1 MKETMQKSV
10 LLITMPFAEINL
22 PSPALSLLKPVLQR
36 EGISC
41 DVRYLNID
49 FATFVKHDDAYRAVN
64 ERPVIGEWIFS
75 EELFGE
81 LAPPYEAGISNK
93 QDSDFLNQSEFDAPG
108 LREKMQLMRSNA
120 HSFIEWCLKTINWD
134 SYDIIG
140 FSSMASQHVA
150 SLTLAK
156 NIKQL
161 WPDKIIAFGGVN
173 CLDTMGQATL
183 RLFPFV
189 DWVFMGYSELSF
201 PEAIKKYIAG
211 EMPENIPGV
220 AYRQNGVVITQGQAH
235 SDEMDNLPYPDFD
248 DYLAAFEKWDKHDLP
263 FINMLIEL
271 SRGCWWGEKH
281 NCIFCGVNSLGLT
294 YHSKSPERSY
304 AEITTLVERY
314 RIDNIHF
321 TDCILSMQYY
331 ETLLPD
337 ITKWNRNVNL
347 YFQLKAN
354 LTRHQV
360 STLKAAGVHEFQ
372 PGIESLDSETLKY
385 MHKGTTLL
393 QNVQLLK
400 WARECGISV
409 KWNILYGFPGEQI
422 EPYYRMANVV
432 PSLVHLLP
440 PMVVTFVRL
449 QRFSPLFANPE
460 KWGLR
465 NIRASRE
472 YRAVYPFEQ
481 NDLDDL
487 AYSFDADFDGK
498 ENVIEYT
505 RPLLEAVENWVKYWS
520 ANEPPML
527 AFERNSGGG
536 LTIYD
541 TRPCHSNSIT
551 ELEGDEAIAYLAC
564 DAKHSFSFIAAEVK
578 KQQGNSN
585 NTALRRDLDDL
596 VERRLMLR
604 EGDQYLSL
612 ANDLSVMGK
621 NVNTMLPFLL
631 AHKAVSC

>member
-1 MKETMQKSV
+1 
-10 LLITMPFAEINL
+10 MPFAEVNL
-22 PSPALSLLKPVLQR
+22 PSPALSLLKPVLQK
-36 EGISC
+36 EGIVC

-49 FATFVKHDDAYRAVN
+49 FAAFVNHDEAYRAVN
-64 ERPVIGEWIFS
+64 VRSIAGEWVFS
-75 EELFGE
+75 EELFGD
-81 LAPPYEAGISNK
+81 LAPPYEAGTSTKRDSN
-93 QDSDFLNQSEFDAPG
+93 FLNQSELDVPL
-108 LREKMQLMRSNA
+108 LRDNLQLMRSKA

-134 SYDIIG
+134 NYDIIG

-150 SLTLAK
+150 SLALAK
-156 NIKQL
+156 NIKRL

-201 PEAIKKYIAG
+201 PEAIKRYIAG
-211 EMPENIPGV
+211 EMPEDIPGV
-220 AYRQNGVVITQGQAH
+220 AYRQNDVVITQGQAH
-235 SDEMDNLPYPDFD
+235 SDAMDNLPYPDFD

-263 FINMLIEL
+263 FMNMLIEL

-281 NCIFCGVNSLGLT
+281 NCIFCGINSLGLT
-294 YHSKSPERSY
+294 YRNKSPERSY
-304 AEITTLVERY
+304 AEITSLVERY
-314 RIDNIHF
+314 GIDNIHF
-321 TDCILSMQYY
+321 TDCILNMQYY
-331 ETLLPD
+331 ETLLPA
-337 ITKWNRNVNL
+337 ITKWNRNLNL
-347 YFQLKAN
+347 YFQLKTN

-360 STLKAAGVHEFQ
+360 STLKSAGVHEFQ

-400 WARECGISV
+400 WARECGIAA
-409 KWNILYGFPGEQI
+409 KWNILYGFPGEQTSA
-422 EPYYRMANVV
+422 YYRMASVV
-432 PSLVHLLP
+432 PSLVHLFP
-440 PMVVTFVRL
+440 PMAVTPVRL
-449 QRFSPLFANPE
+449 QRFSPLFNNPE
-460 KWGLR
+460 EWGLH
-465 NIRASRE
+465 NIRASLE
-472 YRAVYPFEQ
+472 YRAIYPFEQ

-487 AYSFDADFDGK
+487 AYSFNVDFDGK
-498 ENVIEYT
+498 ENIVEYT

-527 AFERNSGGG
+527 AFERNSNGG

-541 TRPCHSNSIT
+541 TRPCHSTSII

-578 KQQGNSN
+578 KQRGKGNGN
-585 NTALRRDLDDL
+585 DTALRRDLDDL

-612 ANDLSVMGK
+612 ANDLAVLEK
-621 NVNTMLPFLL
+621 NINTMLPFLL
-631 AHKAVSC
+631 AHKAVNCG